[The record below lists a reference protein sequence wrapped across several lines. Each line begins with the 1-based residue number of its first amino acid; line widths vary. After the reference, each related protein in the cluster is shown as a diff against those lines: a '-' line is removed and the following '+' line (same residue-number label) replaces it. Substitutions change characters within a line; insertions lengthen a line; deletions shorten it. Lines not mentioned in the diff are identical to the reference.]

1 MAAPRDGAIERGGAV
16 SHGLDWTLAA
26 VASVTGGRVVGDQT
40 MGVASIGTDSRDIAP
55 GSLFV
60 AIAGAHFDGHD
71 FAADARTAG
80 AAAVLVDTVHDIAVV
95 PRVEVADTVTA
106 LRDLAAHRRSQLTM
120 PVVAVTGS
128 TGKTSTKDLLAAALP
143 GAVASRRSFNNEVGV
158 PLTVLAA
165 PLDAPY
171 LVLEVGS
178 RGRHHIEWL
187 MPAVRPDVAIV
198 TNLGVVHLE
207 TFGTEEVLADAK
219 FELIE
224 GVTEDGTAVLP
235 DDEPRLHRPHRGT
248 TVTFGRTD
256 RADVRVD
263 DVSLDEDGKPTFT
276 VHVADDR
283 ARLSLPLAGAHH
295 ALNAAAA
302 IAAARAVGVDLET
315 AASGMAHA
323 VGSPW
328 RMEIHRGSITV
339 VNDAYN
345 ANPTSVASA
354 LQTVAAM
361 PGRHVAVLGRMAEL
375 GPVTEREH
383 LRIGRL
389 AAELGFAAVVVVGD
403 DPGIGRGAG
412 KLSRGVSDAEAAAR
426 VVRGFV
432 RDGDVVLVKASR
444 AVGLEALALDLVEET
459 TR

>member
-1 MAAPRDGAIERGGAV
+1 
-16 SHGLDWTLAA
+16 
-26 VASVTGGRVVGDQT
+26 
-40 MGVASIGTDSRDIAP
+40 
-55 GSLFV
+55 
-60 AIAGAHFDGHD
+60 
-71 FAADARTAG
+71 
-80 AAAVLVDTVHDIAVV
+80 
-95 PRVEVADTVTA
+95 
-106 LRDLAAHRRSQLTM
+106 
-120 PVVAVTGS
+120 VVAVTGS

-143 GAVASRRSFNNEVGV
+143 GAVASLRSFNNEVGV
-158 PLTVLAA
+158 PLTVLGA
-165 PLDAPY
+165 PADAPF

-187 MPAVRPDVAIV
+187 MPAVSPDVSIV

-207 TFGTEEVLADAK
+207 TFGTEAILADSK
-219 FELIE
+219 FELVA
-224 GVTEDGTAVLP
+224 GLGEDGTAVVP
-235 DDEPRLHRPHRGT
+235 DDEPRLHRPHPGR
-248 TVTFGRTD
+248 TVMFGRTD
-256 RADVRVD
+256 RADIRVEEVALD
-263 DVSLDEDGKPTFT
+263 DQGRPAFT
-276 VHVADDR
+276 VHVGDAHT
-283 ARLSLPLAGAHH
+283 RLSLPLAGAHQ

-315 AASGMAHA
+315 AASGMANA

-375 GPVTEREH
+375 GPVTEEEH

-403 DPGIGRGAG
+403 DPGIGRAAG
-412 KLSRGVSDAEAAAR
+412 KISRGVPDAEAAAR

-432 RDGDVVLVKASR
+432 REGDVVLVKASR
-444 AVGLEALALDLVEET
+444 AVGLEALALELVEET
-459 TR
+459 KR